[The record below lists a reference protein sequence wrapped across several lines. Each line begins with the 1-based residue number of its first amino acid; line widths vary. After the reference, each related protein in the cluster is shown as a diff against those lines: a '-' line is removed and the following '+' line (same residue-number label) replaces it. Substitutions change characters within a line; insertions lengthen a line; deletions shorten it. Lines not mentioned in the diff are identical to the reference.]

1 MPKLEPKVIQKELE
15 KGEVRPVY
23 FLSGPERMKAR
34 EIVKKIK
41 RATLQGE
48 ASNDFNFEN
57 WDGSETGIETI
68 LDSAQSGSMMGG
80 TKLIVVRNADEI
92 RNLDPL
98 ARFLESMERDSA
110 WKTVGKPEEFQTV
123 LVLISKGLDGRKKA
137 AKVITEIS
145 AFVPCEEVKEAE
157 REAWIDFLAKRR
169 EFKLTDSER
178 LALRGLEPW
187 NLEIMDQEISKL
199 ELVGSDEGLRAQ
211 ALRSGVSAFAQ
222 DDFIDAIFVRDQKRA
237 LGLVHLFSEDV
248 ETQLPFLGLLA
259 WNLRQLKQ
267 FILEQEA
274 RAPSLER
281 RNPMLLS
288 KLERWRRFWNRHSI
302 QNLEHS
308 LFEIDFSLKNT
319 RLMGLGLWTEMVF
332 GTRFPQRES

>member
-1 MPKLEPKVIQKELE
+1 
-15 KGEVRPVY
+15 
-23 FLSGPERMKAR
+23 MKAR

-41 RATLQGE
+41 RATLQG
-48 ASNDFNFEN
+48 ADSNDFNFEN
-57 WDGSETGIETI
+57 WDASETGIETI

-80 TKLIVVRNADEI
+80 TKLIVVRNAEEF
-92 RNLDPL
+92 RALDPL
-98 ARFLESMERDSA
+98 ARFLELMEPSLAGKR
-110 WKTVGKPEEFQTV
+110 VGKPDDFQTV
-123 LVLISKGLDGRKKA
+123 LVFVSKGLDGRKKA
-137 AKVITEIS
+137 AKVITELS
-145 AFVPCEEVKEAE
+145 ALIPCEEVKEAE

-187 NLEIMDQEISKL
+187 NLEIIDQEISKL
-199 ELVGSDEGLRAQ
+199 ELVGSDEALRAD

-237 LGLVHLFSEDV
+237 LSLVHLFSEDV

-288 KLERWRRFWNRHSI
+288 KLERWRKFWNRHSI
-302 QNLEHS
+302 QSLEHA

-319 RLMGLGLWTEMVF
+319 RLMGLGLWTGMIF
-332 GTRFPQRES
+332 GTHSPKRDA